1 MYIYIYISFEISYL
15 NKQPSLFGA
24 VAVSLHF
31 LGINNF
37 SLKKEKCIPFNTT
50 AERERERKT
59 VTVKFSNRRCRWRTL
74 RCHGGGNI
82 SSHFNLQPSL
92 KFCLV
97 ARTLVGRTENFHVRN
112 NAGWNPLFPLECG
125 DGPGLASK
133 LEEFRNKEARRMVG
147 CCVTKDRALFEIG
160 HGSARR
166 HHIST
171 AGARKCVISSV
182 QYLVGKFWRCLREG
196 WRENFQL
203 NHETC
208 TMFAP
213 REINS
218 SLD

>member
-1 MYIYIYISFEISYL
+1 MAAEIYPPILISNQAWNFALLHERWLAGQKISTFETTPVGIHCFHSNVVTDRGSLRNSRGIS
-15 NKQPSLFGA
+15 KQRGA
-24 VAVSLHF
+24 
-31 LGINNF
+31 
-37 SLKKEKCIPFNTT
+37 TT
-50 AERERERKT
+50 
-59 VTVKFSNRRCRWRTL
+59 
-74 RCHGGGNI
+74 
-82 SSHFNLQPSL
+82 
-92 KFCLV
+92 
-97 ARTLVGRTENFHVRN
+97 
-112 NAGWNPLFPLECG
+112 
-125 DGPGLASK
+125 
-133 LEEFRNKEARRMVG
+133 RRMVG